1 MEKEIL
7 KIIANRCDCSLEEV
21 TNEKHIVDDL
31 NADSLSVVVI
41 IMDLEAEFNI
51 QITDEEAEEL
61 LTVKQ
66 IKEYVEVNT

>member
-1 MEKEIL
+1 MEIE

-21 TNEKHIVDDL
+21 TNEKHIIDDL
-31 NADSLSVVVI
+31 NADSLSVVEI
-41 IMDLEAEFNI
+41 IMDLEEEFEI

-66 IKEYVEVNT
+66 IKEYIEANT

>member
-1 MEKEIL
+1 METEIL

-21 TNEKHIVDDL
+21 TSEKHIIDDL
-31 NADSLSVVVI
+31 NADSLSVVEI
-41 IMDLEAEFNI
+41 IMDLEAEFDI

-66 IKEYVEVNT
+66 IKEYIEVNT

>member
-1 MEKEIL
+1 MKIE

-31 NADSLSVVVI
+31 NADSLSIVEI
-41 IMDLEAEFNI
+41 IMDLEEEFEI

-61 LTVKQ
+61 FTVKQ
-66 IKEYVEVNT
+66 IKEYIEANT

>member
-31 NADSLSVVVI
+31 NADSLSVVEI